1 MSQKWH
7 QRSDGTLG
15 KCGAT
20 ERVCPIGSPFH
31 TIAETKGEAH
41 KDHEKYLADK
51 HGNQF
56 GLKKL
61 ARKFGFGN
69 APEPEPVQSPSAEEL
84 DAMAEQKLGGANA
97 SPYEKERA
105 LVQALDEERHRVL
118 DQLAEDPDNVELQ
131 RRAESLYLAEEEHRP
146 NLDGLRKAEESQ
158 HAEAYIARVRV
169 MSDEAL
175 RRELAEQEASRDA
188 LSGAEEAGWD
198 AGWDKQEAEEDI
210 LRAELRRRNY
220 QVDREAYRSNL
231 WAMSNEDLERENG
244 SVESEP
250 SAKRDLLN
258 EELEHRQVM
267 KEASAGITLPSG
279 KPYDPNK
286 PLSAMSDEELKM
298 KEIELE
304 DQRRAMSGADEAG
317 WDVDWD
323 RQNYDESALR
333 DELKRREA
341 VTTSG
346 KSEPPSASPAP
357 ASSTSSIGQSEPPSG
372 PNLTGIPKEKHA
384 EVKANWDRREAETQQ
399 WKEQV
404 RAEVRSSS
412 PGRSNTSFSGLSDS
426 ALENMDAEI
435 RRNRMNLGQAEEAG
449 ADVDWS
455 DQR

>member
-15 KCGAT
+15 KCDAT

-31 TIAETKGEAH
+31 TTAETKGEAH
-41 KDHEKYLADK
+41 KDHENYLAKK

-56 GLKKL
+56 RLKKL
-61 ARKFGFGN
+61 ARKFGFGDE
-69 APEPEPVQSPSAEEL
+69 PEPEPVQPPSAEEL
-84 DAMAEQKLGGANA
+84 DAMAEQKLGGSDA

-105 LVQALDEERHRVL
+105 LVQALEEERRRVL

-146 NLDGLRKAEESQ
+146 NLDGLRKAEERQ
-158 HAEAYIARVRV
+158 RAEAYTARVQG
-169 MSDEAL
+169 MSNEAL

-188 LSGAEEAGWD
+188 LAGAEEAGWD
-198 AGWDKQEAEEDI
+198 VGWDKQEAEEDI
-210 LRAELRRRNY
+210 LRAELRRR
-220 QVDREAYRSNL
+220 
-231 WAMSNEDLERENG
+231 
-244 SVESEP
+244 
-250 SAKRDLLN
+250 
-258 EELEHRQVM
+258 
-267 KEASAGITLPSG
+267 
-279 KPYDPNK
+279 
-286 PLSAMSDEELKM
+286 
-298 KEIELE
+298 
-304 DQRRAMSGADEAG
+304 
-317 WDVDWD
+317 
-323 RQNYDESALR
+323 
-333 DELKRREA
+333 EA
-341 VTTSG
+341 V
-346 KSEPPSASPAP
+346 A
-357 ASSTSSIGQSEPPSG
+357 TSSIGQSETPSG

-412 PGRSNTSFSGLSDS
+412 PSRPTTSFSGLSDS

-455 DQR
+455 AQNRDEEESALEIAHRKTPEYYRAKLQSMSSQELRDEFERLEDDEYRMEAAIEKGESLGDTSDHYIKWEILMKERARRLDERRGLTSQLPDL